1 MLPKRDAVRSSH
13 RYKSAPDIVLFKELL
28 SLCSDKTVS
37 AEEIIGRAYHVTETF
52 VQAILYVKSQFR
64 KLVGSCD
71 LSSTYSEGNR
81 DNDDTSSD
89 VGSSSVGSLS
99 TDKLLELLSQGDI
112 WLGRAELLEIKMDIN
127 GLAWLYTVARTAR
140 LSRKALQLYKVDP
153 APFILEIINIFEGGP
168 LVDVSAVRMYE
179 TFGQKCTN
187 YLGRFSIF

>member
-13 RYKSAPDIVLFKELL
+13 RYKSAPDIVLFK
-28 SLCSDKTVS
+28 
-37 AEEIIGRAYHVTETF
+37 
-52 VQAILYVKSQFR
+52 AILYVKSQFR

-112 WLGRAELLEIKMDIN
+112 WLGRAELLQSLLGSGVTVSRDDI
-127 GLAWLYTVARTAR
+127 ADKESSAR
-140 LSRKALQLYKVDP
+140 LCD
-153 APFILEIINIFEGGP
+153 
-168 LVDVSAVRMYE
+168 
-179 TFGQKCTN
+179 C
-187 YLGRFSIF
+187 